1 MIGANNNNFMETNES
16 LKERYLKAWNV
27 LDEGNEAEAL
37 RLFEELAELGYAD
50 AMIDAA
56 DLILKSN
63 NEAEAKKVFE
73 YYQKAS
79 ETIPEAYDRLCMAY
93 YYGCGVV
100 RSFAEAVRYGLLTIK
115 EVPAD
120 KISPSV
126 YQILGECYMAGLGTH
141 KDVCLAKQYF
151 EKAKQEGLEEDVK
164 GFLDELSARYPFTN
178 QNEIDL
184 KVRKRSKW
192 ASFLLWATMLCSGV
206 QTYILWGFDQK
217 IYSIFCGFITLT
229 CLLTLG
235 WQKIGGYLLLFMLIV
250 GFGTGIYSFASMF
263 MITDRS
269 AIDNTFITS
278 ILIGFWC
285 FWISFFILLSLQK
298 RRHGYALAWCS
309 LMKTRDDGRNMIKKL
324 MDKLLVY
331 GTGPQY
337 LSDSVQTRKVRIM
350 SVCFIALSFVVALF
364 AGWGMAMQDLDF
376 DIEWNCFESPTL
388 YVTLC
393 IIGFFLQFSKKLYTH
408 ASYDTYDVYKDDYG
422 KVKKIEKNNDIL
434 TVVEGQ
440 IIMPILAHLLIYPMI
455 IGAIMY
461 YLIMIGFAFIQ
472 GIMPFIFGG
481 LIIASVY
488 LLYLISK
495 RLLARKYRVGLISFA
510 TLFFLFV
517 YGIIITATGV
527 DEHLPSISISTDIFE
542 SKPTQKIAPDLQ
554 IYDVKGKVK
563 QVELQN
569 YTADNKWNYNKKDKD
584 ENSSYTVCFDTEG
597 VATQHAL
604 AYIAK
609 GSKPIINRDSEGRII
624 KFSNSEHEG
633 GDVYSFT
640 YNSKGNIICKKILLG
655 FTCNADYYY
664 YYNQDNQIE
673 RITFE
678 TSDVDFYSKGEI
690 KYTYTKFD
698 EQGNWTERR
707 VEMKSQITEEEETKK
722 KTFREIDV
730 RNILYYE

>member
-1 MIGANNNNFMETNES
+1 MIGAKNNNFMETNES

-27 LDEGNEAEAL
+27 LNEGNEAEAL

-56 DLILKSN
+56 DLILKGN
-63 NEAEAKKVFE
+63 NEAETKKVFE

-79 ETIPEAYDRLCMAY
+79 ETVPEAYDRLCMAY

-120 KISPSV
+120 KITPSV

-192 ASFLLWATMLCSGV
+192 ASFLLWVTMLISGMGAYV
-206 QTYILWGFDQK
+206 QWTNVEVKLWPILLGF
-217 IYSIFCGFITLT
+217 SVLT
-229 CLLTLG
+229 CLLTLC
-235 WQKIGGYLLLFMLIV
+235 WQKIGGYLFLIMLIV
-250 GFGTGIYSFASMF
+250 GLGLNTYGYVGLFTDIHEEYVMYS
-263 MITDRS
+263 
-269 AIDNTFITS
+269 
-278 ILIGFWC
+278 LVIGQIWFWA
-285 FWISFFILLSLQK
+285 SFFILLSLQK
-298 RRHGYALAWCS
+298 RRYGYALAWCS
-309 LMKTRDDGRNMIKKL
+309 LMKKRDDGRNYIKRL
-324 MDKLLVY
+324 TDKILVY
-331 GTGPQY
+331 GYGPQY

-350 SVCFIALSFVVALF
+350 SVCFIALSFVLALF
-364 AGWGMAMQDLDF
+364 AGWGMAMQDFDF

-422 KVKKIEKNNDIL
+422 KVKKVEKNNDIL

-510 TLFFLFV
+510 TLFFLNV

-584 ENSSYTVCFDTEG
+584 ESSSYTVCFDTEG

-604 AYIAK
+604 AYLEE
-609 GSKPIINRDSEGRII
+609 GRKPIINRDSEGRII
-624 KFSNSEHEG
+624 KFSNREHEG

-655 FTCNADYYY
+655 FTYNADYYY

-678 TSDVDFYSKGEI
+678 TSDFDYYSKGEI

-707 VEMKSQITEEEETKK
+707 VERKSQITEEEETKK